1 MRKPRFNNS
10 DSTGLLLDTVCN
22 VFGGIILIAILVALL
37 AQETE
42 SQIPSESINSAK
54 VQLLQ
59 RKLDRKMAE
68 VATLKERRSKLEQD
82 WAKQNNPK
90 TKPLVESLAT
100 SKQSLAA
107 VQSEIRQSR
116 DKLKDLLVL
125 NSTELLKKIE
135 QNLAAARKKIARQE
149 AGLHVQ
155 QSKLDTLKEKEVEL
169 LAQKNAAKEQRTVRM
184 RLPRERAITKSP
196 VWIIVRHG
204 KLYPT
209 HLRSKSGSKTLNKE
223 SIKWD
228 EGVVGDKAFPIASKG
243 MNITDNHLEWSNY
256 LSSIDRQD
264 EFLSFAVWPDSFAS
278 FNIAKRQ
285 AVSLRIE
292 YGWEPEPEDY
302 EIVFVTTGGS
312 IPNPQ

>member
-54 VQLLQ
+54 VQLLE

-90 TKPLVESLAT
+90 TKTLVESLAT
-100 SKQSLAA
+100 AKQSLAA

-135 QNLAAARKKIARQE
+135 QNLADPDYYEAERKDELQAMLISQGELTKQLDDIETKYFTLLEEIEAA
-149 AGLHVQ
+149 
-155 QSKLDTLKEKEVEL
+155 
-169 LAQKNAAKEQRTVRM
+169 
-184 RLPRERAITKSP
+184 
-196 VWIIVRHG
+196 
-204 KLYPT
+204 
-209 HLRSKSGSKTLNKE
+209 
-223 SIKWD
+223 
-228 EGVVGDKAFPIASKG
+228 
-243 MNITDNHLEWSNY
+243 
-256 LSSIDRQD
+256 
-264 EFLSFAVWPDSFAS
+264 
-278 FNIAKRQ
+278 Q
-285 AVSLRIE
+285 A
-292 YGWEPEPEDY
+292 
-302 EIVFVTTGGS
+302 
-312 IPNPQ
+312 